1 MVNQYT
7 HKKLPNMGDIIDS
20 NICCTCSGSYDDDAA
35 GTGREWLQC
44 QCGWWMFISLVPN
57 PLPIEKWVKGGDE
70 ARCLCGRVKL
80 INIQ

>member
-7 HKKLPNMGDIIDS
+7 HKKLPNMGDMTDVIVS

-44 QCGWWMFISLVPN
+44 QCGWWMFMWKS
-57 PLPIEKWVKGGDE
+57 
-70 ARCLCGRVKL
+70 A
-80 INIQ
+80 